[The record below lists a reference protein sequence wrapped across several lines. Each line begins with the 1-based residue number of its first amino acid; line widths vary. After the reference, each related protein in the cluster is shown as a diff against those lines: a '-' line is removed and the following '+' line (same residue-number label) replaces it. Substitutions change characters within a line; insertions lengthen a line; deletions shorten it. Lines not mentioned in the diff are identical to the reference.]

1 MLIVF
6 RLRLVLPAV
15 RALVLLTMPDP
26 VSTPT
31 RTNFI
36 RQIVEDDL
44 ASGKHERLL
53 TRFPPEPNGYLH
65 IGHAK
70 SIVLNFGLAED
81 LGGVCN
87 LRFDDTNPGK
97 ESPEFVEAIK
107 ADVRWLGF
115 DWGGQPRFASDYF
128 EQLYG
133 FAVELIEKSL
143 AYVCDLSAEETRAY
157 RGTLTEPG
165 RDSPYRDRSVDE
177 NLDLFRRMR
186 AGEFPD
192 GARTLRAKI
201 DMASPNINLRDPV
214 LYRIRHG
221 VIHHQTGS
229 EWCLYPTYDYTHP
242 ISDALEGVTHSLCTL
257 EFEDHRPL
265 YDWCVA
271 NVSVPCQP
279 RQIEFSR
286 LNLEYTV
293 MSKRLLTQLVSE
305 QIVDGWDDPRMP
317 TIAGLRRR
325 GYTPGALRG
334 FCERIGVT
342 KADNLVE
349 MGILESA
356 IRDELDAAAPRAMAV
371 LQPLRVVLT
380 NLPADAPTA
389 LQARNHPKD
398 ESMDTREIPL
408 GSVLWIDRS
417 DFEETPPKG
426 FKRLVPDGE
435 VRLRNAYVIRCDEV
449 VKDADG
455 VVIELRCS
463 VDPETLGKNPEG
475 RKVKGVI
482 HWVPAETAVCA
493 EVRLYDRLF
502 TMPQPGTGDR
512 DFRDDLNPASLRTL
526 SNAMLEP
533 SLAAAQPGTR
543 FQFEREGYFVVD
555 PESTPERPIFNR
567 TVTLRETWGKTQATA
582 AQGAQDQKTRGQKE
596 RGQKEKGQ
604 NARGQTAKS
613 VKGETQSSAPAPAP
627 AQESA
632 PKSAL
637 GRGTPGAGA

>member
-1 MLIVF
+1 MADS
-6 RLRLVLPAV
+6 PPTPP
-15 RALVLLTMPDP
+15 RA
-26 VSTPT
+26 
-31 RTNFI
+31 NFI
-36 RQIVEDDL
+36 RQIVQDDL
-44 ASGKHERLL
+44 ASGKHARVI

-70 SIVLNFGLAED
+70 SIVLNFGLAEEF
-81 LGGVCN
+81 GGVCN

-97 ESPEFVEAIK
+97 ERPEFVESIK
-107 ADVRWLGF
+107 ADVHWLGY
-115 DWGGQPRFASDYF
+115 DWGGQARFASDYF

-133 FAVELIEKSL
+133 FAVELIEKGL

-165 RDSPYRDRSVDE
+165 RNSPYRDRAVDE

-242 ISDALEGVTHSLCTL
+242 ISDALEGITHSLCTL

-265 YDWCVA
+265 YDWCIA

-293 MSKRLLTQLVSE
+293 MSKRLLTQLVTE

-325 GYTPGALRG
+325 GFTPGALRG

-349 MGILESA
+349 IGLLESL
-356 IRDELDAAAPRAMAV
+356 IRDELDATAPRAMAV
-371 LQPLRVVLT
+371 LNPLRVVLT
-380 NLPADAPTA
+380 DLPADAPSA
-389 LQARNHPKD
+389 VEARNHPKD
-398 ESMDTREIPL
+398 EAMGVRSVPL
-408 GSVLWIDRS
+408 GATLFIDRS
-417 DFEETPPKG
+417 DFEEQPPKG
-426 FKRLVPDGE
+426 FKRLVPGGE
-435 VRLRNAYVIRCDEV
+435 VRLRNSYVIRCDEV
-449 VKDADG
+449 IKGEDG
-455 VVIELRCS
+455 TVTELRCS
-463 VDPETLGKNPEG
+463 VDPQTLGKNPEG

-482 HWVPAETAVCA
+482 HWVAAESAVEA

-502 TMPQPGTGDR
+502 TVPQPGANGR
-512 DFRDDLNPASLRTL
+512 DFREDLNPESLRTL
-526 SNAMLEP
+526 GRAMLEP
-533 SLAAAQPGTR
+533 SLAIAEPGMR

-555 PESTPERPIFNR
+555 PSSTPQRLVLNR
-567 TVTLRETWGKTQATA
+567 TATLRDTWAKVQ
-582 AQGAQDQKTRGQKE
+582 QGGPA
-596 RGQKEKGQ
+596 KG
-604 NARGQTAKS
+604 R
-613 VKGETQSSAPAPAP
+613 P
-627 AQESA
+627 
-632 PKSAL
+632 
-637 GRGTPGAGA
+637 R